1 MEEAL
6 LLADELAVM
15 QDGRLIAHGR
25 PGEVLARDAGPAVR
39 HLFGEQTLAFHRLGT
54 LPAAGAAR
62 LGEAAAAPLLPE
74 GATLKQALML
84 MLEHGT
90 DQLAMPGGGAL
101 HLSDILAA
109 A

>member
-1 MEEAL
+1 
-6 LLADELAVM
+6 
-15 QDGRLIAHGR
+15 
-25 PGEVLARDAGPAVR
+25 
-39 HLFGEQTLAFHRLGT
+39 LAFHRLGT

-62 LGEAAAAPLLPE
+62 PGEAAAAPLLPE